1 MIGVISDIHAN
12 YAALQAVLDD
22 ARQLGCEKFICLGDI
37 AGYHVEINECIDLLR
52 SLNQLI
58 LLRGNHD
65 QYLLGNQGCKRSK
78 HVTNTLMYQ
87 RQAIRVDNLEWISHG
102 TLSHVI
108 DRTFF
113 YHGGPSDP
121 LEQYIYTVTADL
133 FPSGCECLF
142 VGHSHVQCQ
151 LTVENKLFCNPGS
164 VGQPRDGDCRSAYA
178 VLTSQG
184 PELRRVA
191 YDVARTQKVMATAG
205 FPEYSYANLSTG
217 AQIGGRIDSIRLS
230 PVLDV

>member
-1 MIGVISDIHAN
+1 M
-12 YAALQAVLDD
+12 
-22 ARQLGCEKFICLGDI
+22 
-37 AGYHVEINECIDLLR
+37 
-52 SLNQLI
+52 
-58 LLRGNHD
+58 
-65 QYLLGNQGCKRSK
+65 
-78 HVTNTLMYQ
+78 
-87 RQAIRVDNLEWISHG
+87 
-102 TLSHVI
+102 
-108 DRTFF
+108 
-113 YHGGPSDP
+113 
-121 LEQYIYTVTADL
+121 
-133 FPSGCECLF
+133 
-142 VGHSHVQCQ
+142 QCQ